1 MSARLNVIA
10 RAPEFGDTVPAPLG
24 MPSAPD
30 VAWEPPIAG
39 QRRSIHTWNEYMALA
54 SRVVG
59 RFHGHF
65 RLRHFDYEHPARL
78 QPGTPRRL
86 KRPYVTPVAYTEW
99 GAADAPVLLCCGGVA
114 NVAMRFHYLAS
125 DLADRWRVVCMDWLG
140 RGRSGWLA
148 AEEDYSLATYS
159 EQLRQMITHLAE
171 TDVTR
176 AGGTGEAAGT
186 GTGHAPAPHAAHA
199 MTRRRTA
206 RAEARRG
213 VTIAG
218 HGVTVLGSSMGGTA
232 AIELIARHPG
242 FIERLILNDVGPH
255 IPARRRRRR
264 AEAIARH
271 YVFRNPSDLLRRV
284 GASNKNDGP
293 VSDDIRFNLS
303 FHQTRWS
310 EEESGR
316 VYRHDVRAMQ
326 AYRRTSHTS
335 VMQWPQWT
343 RVHCPVLLI
352 HGMQSDALLM
362 PTLERM
368 RRGKAISV
376 MHVPDTGHTPLL
388 ADRNQIDF
396 IRQWLAG
403 DVPAGSEWSVLHAP
417 ARDAYPGSPIPFAPA
432 SALR

>member
-1 MSARLNVIA
+1 MKPRLNVVP
-10 RAPEFGDTVPAPLG
+10 RQVEFGDTVPAALG
-24 MPSAPD
+24 SSGGALPD
-30 VAWEPPIAG
+30 VAWEPPLPG
-39 QRRSIHTWNEYMALA
+39 QRRALGSWNEYMALA

-65 RLRHFDYEHPARL
+65 ALRHFDYEHPVRL

-86 KRPYVTPVAYTEW
+86 KRAYVTPVAYTEW

-148 AEEDYSLATYS
+148 AEEDYSLATYA
-159 EQLRQMITHLAE
+159 EQLRQMIRHLAGE
-171 TDVTR
+171 PGPGA
-176 AGGTGEAAGT
+176 AGGPAG
-186 GTGHAPAPHAAHA
+186 PAG
-199 MTRRRTA
+199 R
-206 RAEARRG
+206 ARRG
-213 VTIAG
+213 VG
-218 HGVTVLGSSMGGTA
+218 GGRGVTVLGSSMGGSA
-232 AIELIARHPG
+232 AIELIAREPKLV
-242 FIERLILNDVGPH
+242 ERLILNDVGPH

-271 YVFRNPSDLLRRV
+271 YVFRDPAELLRRV

-310 EEESGR
+310 DEESGR

-326 AYRRTSHTS
+326 AYRRGSRQS
-335 VMQWPQWT
+335 VVQWAEWQHV
-343 RVHCPVLLI
+343 RCPVLLI
-352 HGMQSDALLM
+352 HGMQSDALLP

-368 RRGKAISV
+368 RRGKAVTV

-388 ADRNQIDF
+388 ADRNQIGF

-403 DVPAGSEWSVLHAP
+403 EIPAGEEWSVLHAP
-417 ARDAYPGSPIPFAPA
+417 ARDPYPGSPIPFAPA

>member
-1 MSARLNVIA
+1 MRAQLNVVA
-10 RAPEFGDTVPAPLG
+10 RQAEFGDTVPAPLG
-24 MPSAPD
+24 GALPD
-30 VAWEPPIAG
+30 VAWEPPLPG
-39 QRRSIHTWNEYMALA
+39 QRRSLGSWNEYMALA

-65 RLRHFDYEHPARL
+65 QLRHFDYEHPTRL

-86 KRPYVTPVAYTEW
+86 RRAYVTPVAYTEW

-125 DLADRWRVVCMDWLG
+125 DLADRYRVICMDWLG

-148 AEEDYSLATYS
+148 AEEDYSLPTYA
-159 EQLRQMITHLAE
+159 EQLRQMILHL
-171 TDVTR
+171 DS
-176 AGGTGEAAGT
+176 AGAGARSGRRRGARAAGQ
-186 GTGHAPAPHAAHA
+186 
-199 MTRRRTA
+199 
-206 RAEARRG
+206 
-213 VTIAG
+213 
-218 HGVTVLGSSMGGTA
+218 GVTVLGSSMGGTA
-232 AIELIARHPG
+232 AIELISHHPG
-242 FIERLILNDVGPH
+242 LIERLILNDVGPH
-255 IPARRRRRR
+255 IPARRRKRR

-271 YVFRNPSDLLRRV
+271 YVFRNPGDLLRRV

-310 EEESGR
+310 DEESGR

-326 AYRRTSHTS
+326 AYRRTSRHS
-335 VMQWPQWT
+335 VVQWAQW
-343 RVHCPVLLI
+343 RSVDCPVLLI
-352 HGMQSDALLM
+352 HGMQSDALLL

-368 RRGKAISV
+368 RRGKPVAV

-403 DVPAGSEWSVLHAP
+403 GVPAGAEWSVLHAP
-417 ARDAYPGSPIPFAPA
+417 ARDAYPGNPIPFAPA

>member
-1 MSARLNVIA
+1 MSTSALTVIPRDA
-10 RAPEFGDTVPAPLG
+10 DAGDTAPGALF
-24 MPSAPD
+24 D
-30 VAWEPPIAG
+30 VAWEPPLPG
-39 QRRSIHTWNEYMALA
+39 RRRSLSSWHEYMALA

-65 RLRHFDYEHPARL
+65 QLKHFDYEHPTRL

-86 KRPYVTPVAYTEW
+86 RKPYVTPAAYTEW
-99 GAADAPVLLCCGGVA
+99 GPADGELLVCCGGVA

-125 DLADRWRVVCMDWLG
+125 DLSQHYRVICMDWVG

-148 AEEDYSLATYS
+148 TQEDYSLATYA
-159 EQLRQMITHLAE
+159 EQLRQMIAHL
-171 TDVTR
+171 
-176 AGGTGEAAGT
+176 GGR
-186 GTGHAPAPHAAHA
+186 P
-199 MTRRRTA
+199 
-206 RAEARRG
+206 
-213 VTIAG
+213 
-218 HGVTVLGSSMGGTA
+218 VTVLGSSMGGSAT
-232 AIELIARHPG
+232 IEMIARHPRLVS
-242 FIERLILNDVGPH
+242 RLILNDVGPH

-271 YVFRNPSDLLRRV
+271 YVFRHPADLLRRV

-310 EEESGR
+310 DDEGGR

-326 AYRRTSHTS
+326 AYRAIAHRS
-335 VMQWPQWT
+335 VLQWAQWQ

-352 HGMQSDALLM
+352 HGLQSDALFE
-362 PTLERM
+362 PTIRRM
-368 RRGKAISV
+368 SRGKQISV

-388 ADRNQIDF
+388 ADRNQIGF

-403 DVPAGSEWSVLHAP
+403 EVPAHREWSVLHATP
-417 ARDAYPGSPIPFAPA
+417 REAFAGNPIPFAPA
-432 SALR
+432 SALK